1 MRRDPAIAR
10 PYAKALFLAAR
21 DAGRVEAVGGEL
33 ARFREALAAERRLE
47 EFLLRPWVK
56 GSTKMSVVSRVA
68 ERLGCSKLVRD
79 FLGLLAT
86 RGRVDHLPAI
96 IEAYRQFQDVA
107 EGRVRAQVRSA
118 VALGDRE
125 RGRLAAGLAR
135 LAGKKVVLEES
146 VDSRLLGGFV
156 AQIVSLVVDGSL
168 DGQLARMRE
177 RLVRG

>member
-10 PYAKALFLAAR
+10 PYAKALFLVAR

-56 GSTKMSVVSRVA
+56 GSTKTSVVSRVA

-79 FLGLLAT
+79 FLGLLTT
-86 RGRVDHLPAI
+86 RGRVDHLPTI

-125 RGRLAAGLAR
+125 RGRLAASLAR